1 MRRQIQIL
9 SFNDIRGGASA
20 NRRPE
25 YMNTFFLRRNMAQ
38 YNIMKKIIDKADNNL
53 YNC

>member
-25 YMNTFFLRRNMAQ
+25 YMNTFFLRRN
-38 YNIMKKIIDKADNNL
+38 YNEENN
-53 YNC
+53 

>member
-25 YMNTFFLRRNMAQ
+25 YMNTFFLRRN
-38 YNIMKKIIDKADNNL
+38 IMKKIIDKADNNL